1 MTYDQEPDALETEES
16 GIHEDTESKDAAES
30 SDPPTVPIPTMDG
43 YVRYIA
49 DGFKLAFE
57 ELRPRIIEM
66 LVEAQRTMDTQ
77 LEGEREPDIDY
88 NERRHV
94 FKVIAELSGF
104 VVAYAL
110 LTIAYVLFAGNLG
123 AALLGVLTIS
133 VIIMLGV
140 RFINNRQARIED
152 DVERNQYK
160 RWSRLTLVLLSFA
173 LCALFVVVAES
184 VGVNAYWSGAYV
196 VMSVILLYFS
206 LRLYYIW
213 AKLRIVRDGDMLRAE
228 RPEKGIFFL
237 PTLKRKLYLRN
248 VNNTDTA
255 QTWLEE
261 KLGMY
266 RILIRLDAEMPDP
279 NGTAEDKEAY
289 RNAMFWTNLKYI
301 VKGNQLSDSIEQGS
315 RHRRE

>member
-1 MTYDQEPDALETEES
+1 MTDDQEPDPLEAEES
-16 GIHEDTESKDAAES
+16 GIHADEEPESDAES
-30 SDPPTVPIPTMDG
+30 TDSPTVPIPTVDE
-43 YVRYIA
+43 YVRSIA

-57 ELRPRIIEM
+57 ELRPQIIEM

-77 LEGEREPDIDY
+77 LESEREPDIEY
-88 NERRHV
+88 SERRHV
-94 FKVIAELSGF
+94 FKMITELSGF
-104 VVAYAL
+104 VVAYTL
-110 LTIAYVLFAGNLG
+110 LTIAYVLFAGNPG
-123 AALLGVLTIS
+123 ATILGVLIVS
-133 VIIMLGV
+133 GAVVLGV

-152 DVERNQYK
+152 DAERKQYK
-160 RWSRLTLVLLSFA
+160 RWSRLALVLVSFV
-173 LCALFVVVAES
+173 LCVLLIVVPEL
-184 VGVNAYWSGAYV
+184 VGVNSYWSGGYV
-196 VMSVILLYFS
+196 VTSVVLLYFG
-206 LRLYYIW
+206 LRLYYMW
-213 AKLRIVRDGDMLRAE
+213 ARLRIVRDGDTLRAE

-255 QTWLEE
+255 QTWIEE

-301 VKGNQLSDSIEQGS
+301 VKGNQLSDAIEQGS
-315 RHRRE
+315 RFRKE

>member
-1 MTYDQEPDALETEES
+1 MTDDQDPDPLEAEEPGIDADEEP
-16 GIHEDTESKDAAES
+16 ESDAES
-30 SDPPTVPIPTMDG
+30 TDSTTVPIPTVDG
-43 YVRYIA
+43 NVRSIA

-77 LEGEREPDIDY
+77 LESEREPDIEYD
-88 NERRHV
+88 ERRHV
-94 FKVIAELSGF
+94 FKILPGLSGF

-110 LTIAYVLFAGNLG
+110 LTIAYVLFSGNPG
-123 AALLGVLTIS
+123 AAILGVLIVS
-133 VIIMLGV
+133 GAIMLGV
-140 RFINNRQARIED
+140 RFINNRQVHIKD
-152 DVERNQYK
+152 DAERKQYK
-160 RWSRLTLVLLSFA
+160 RWSRLILVVVSITLCV
-173 LCALFVVVAES
+173 LFVVVSES
-184 VGVNAYWSGAYV
+184 VGVNFYWSGAYA
-196 VMSVILLYFS
+196 MTSVILLYFG
-206 LRLYYIW
+206 LRSYYMW
-213 AKLRIVRDGDMLRAE
+213 AKLRIVRDGDMLLAE

-255 QTWLEE
+255 QNWLEE

-279 NGTAEDKEAY
+279 NSTAEDKEAY

-301 VKGNQLSDSIEQGS
+301 VKGIQLSEAIEQGS